1 MRIRFT
7 HNQMGIYEDRVK
19 ITLQRGSDSDKHV
32 VIRKVVAVVKD
43 PRLEAPIPTQA
54 VEAESKKKDQT
65 GMTSPEE
72 ELLPPVEASTVN
84 SEDGTIDSALDTEE
98 SDTEGSVESP
108 EDRDEATFT
117 RTECSCQCGTL
128 YRSVAVQAC

>member
-7 HNQMGIYEDRVK
+7 HDQMGIYEDRVK
-19 ITLQRGSDSDKHV
+19 IVLQRSSDSDKHV
-32 VIRKVVAVVKD
+32 VIRKVVAVIKD
-43 PRLEAPIPTQA
+43 PRLEATIPTHP
-54 VEAESKKKDQT
+54 VEVQGAQKDR
-65 GMTSPEE
+65 TSPDQD
-72 ELLPPVEASTVN
+72 LLPPAEAKTVH
-84 SEDGTIDSALDTEE
+84 SENDTVDSALDTEE